1 MRHNPDGDNVD
12 TDFRAQTGTTDFD
25 RIRTDDAAGLYV
37 HLPFCRRKC
46 LYCDFVTFSVGRQ
59 AEPYLAAVEREAIAI
74 GAQQDPAFAR
84 FDSVYLG
91 GGTPSLLPAAAVARL
106 LDRLHTVFTITADA
120 EITLESNPEDVI
132 PSAAAAWVAA
142 GVNRVTVGVQTVH
155 ADTLAAVRR
164 QGGPATVTT
173 AVETLR
179 QAGVGNIALDLIV
192 GLPDEEPARWAES
205 LEFCLGLRPDH
216 VSMYLLDADEHPA
229 VARRI
234 RDGRWRMPPD
244 EAMADFYLNASA
256 RLAAAG
262 LPQYEISN
270 FAAPARRSRHNL
282 KYWRL
287 APYLGLGVAAHSFDG
302 RRRWWN
308 ERRLRAYV
316 DCAAAS
322 GRAEAGEDAWD
333 WTRRARELVML
344 GLRLVDG
351 VSRAEFQRR
360 MGRPF
365 PPEWAAVLKKN
376 IVPSLVLDDNGT
388 FRLTPQGM
396 LVSNEILQDL
406 FDAN

>member
-1 MRHNPDGDNVD
+1 MNID
-12 TDFRAQTGTTDFD
+12 TRVQAGTTADC
-25 RIRTDDAAGLYV
+25 TGLCGTAGLYV

-46 LYCDFVTFSVGRQ
+46 LYCDFVTFPLGRP
-59 AEPYLAAVEREAIAI
+59 AEPYLAAVEREASTTA
-74 GAQQDPAFAR
+74 ARQEPAFGR
-84 FDSVYLG
+84 FDSIYLG
-91 GGTPSLLPAAAVARL
+91 GGTPSLLPPAAVARL
-106 LDRLHTVFTITADA
+106 LDRLRSVFTITRDA
-120 EITLESNPEDVI
+120 EITLESNPEDVS

-164 QGGPATVTT
+164 HGEPAAVTT
-173 AVETLR
+173 AMAVLR
-179 QAGVGNIALDLIV
+179 QAGVGNVALDLIL
-192 GLPDEEPARWAES
+192 GLPGEDATHWEES
-205 LEFCLGLRPDH
+205 LTFCLALDPDH
-216 VSMYLLDADEHPA
+216 LSLYMLDADDHPA

-234 RDGRWRMPPD
+234 RDGRWRVPPD
-244 EAMADFYLNASA
+244 EALADFYLHTTS

-302 RRRWWN
+302 QRRWWN
-308 ERRLRAYV
+308 ERRLRPYI
-316 DCAAAS
+316 DRTAAT
-322 GRAEAGEDAWD
+322 GRAEAGEEAWD
-333 WTRRARELVML
+333 WTRRAREFVML
-344 GLRLVDG
+344 GLRLTEG
-351 VSRAEFQRR
+351 VSRHAFHSR

-365 PPEWAAVLKKN
+365 PPEWAAALKKH
-376 IVPSLVLDDNGT
+376 IVPSLVLDDNVT

-396 LVSNEILQDL
+396 LVSNEILQEL

>member
-1 MRHNPDGDNVD
+1 MDEQTRDQQG
-12 TDFRAQTGTTDFD
+12 TDHAD
-25 RIRTDDAAGLYV
+25 RVCADDPAGLYI
-37 HLPFCRRKC
+37 HLPFCREKC
-46 LYCDFVTFSVGRQ
+46 LYCDFVTFPLGPQ
-59 AEPYLAAVEREAIAI
+59 AEPYLAAVEREAA
-74 GAQQDPAFAR
+74 AAAARAEPAFAR

-91 GGTPSLLPAAAVARL
+91 GGTPSLLPPAAVARL
-106 LDRLHTVFTITADA
+106 LDRLRAVFTISPDA
-120 EITLESNPEDVI
+120 EITLESNPEDVN
-132 PSAAAAWVAA
+132 PQAAAAWVAA

-155 ADTLAAVRR
+155 ADTLIAVRR
-164 QGGPATVTT
+164 HGGSAAVTA
-173 AVETLR
+173 AVAALR
-179 QAGVGNIALDLIV
+179 EAGVGNIAMDLIL
-192 GLPDEEPARWAES
+192 GLPDEGPTRWVES

-216 VSMYLLDADEHPA
+216 VSMYLLDVDDHPA

-244 EAMADFYLNASA
+244 EAVADFYLNASA

-316 DCAAAS
+316 DCTAAS
-322 GRAEAGEDAWD
+322 RRAEAGEDAWD
-333 WTRRARELVML
+333 WTRRAREFVML

-360 MGRPF
+360 LGRPF

-396 LVSNEILQDL
+396 LVSNEILQEL

>member
-1 MRHNPDGDNVD
+1 M
-12 TDFRAQTGTTDFD
+12 
-25 RIRTDDAAGLYV
+25 DDAKFLPTLHEPAGLYI

-46 LYCDFVTFSVGRQ
+46 LYCDFVTFPLGRQ
-59 AEPYLAAVEREAIAI
+59 TEPYLAAVEQEAIAI

-91 GGTPSLLPAAAVARL
+91 GGTPSLLPAAAAARL

-179 QAGVGNIALDLIV
+179 EAGVGNIALDLIL
-192 GLPDEEPARWAES
+192 GLPDEEPARWAKS

-216 VSMYLLDADEHPA
+216 LSMYLLDADDHPA

-234 RDGRWRMPPD
+234 RDGRWRRPS
-244 EAMADFYLNASA
+244 EEKTVGFYLNAVA
-256 RLAAAG
+256 HLAAAG

-287 APYLGLGVAAHSFDG
+287 VPYLGLGVAAHSFDG

-308 ERRLRAYV
+308 ERRLRSYI
-316 DCAAAS
+316 DRTAAS

-333 WTRRARELVML
+333 WTRRAREYVML
-344 GLRLVDG
+344 GVRLTEG
-351 VSRAEFQRR
+351 VSRHAFHGR

-365 PPEWAAVLKKN
+365 PPEWAAALKKI
-376 IVPSLVLDDNGT
+376 IVPSLVLDDNVT

-396 LVSNEILQDL
+396 LVSNEILQEL